1 MNKKTKKIIIT
12 IIGAIVLLLGMAQI
26 YIYASD
32 TIAPSILFYE
42 KSGEVLKNS
51 KIGVYIS
58 DESGVTNIKYS
69 WDYATNQQEPTIIQ
83 KDPTET
89 AIRID
94 LEVPTAN
101 GLHVLWIRAMDK
113 YGNETTWIKQPYYV
127 VDTLSGKTDTT
138 RPQLD
143 LTHTDDFPLSK
154 SNVELERKITIRAT
168 DDMTGITYIAYR
180 WTQDNTSA
188 GTSSDY
194 TITYE
199 TDTVVTYAPNQIGKW
214 YLQIF
219 MADGTKN
226 QSSVISFEYNIIDN
240 IKPTLTLNGD
250 ENIDVELGSAF
261 TDLGATFNDNYD
273 AQKIVYST
281 DIVDVNKRGT
291 YVLTYKTTDSSGN
304 ESNAVTRNV
313 TVVGT
318 EDTYELTLPT
328 KKTYKIREGLDL
340 TGAQIKEISKRGV
353 ETIIPVT
360 EEMFSEFSTQTI
372 GLQSAYFTYKDEKLV
387 YTYKVEDYVT
397 GLELTL
403 PDKLIYEY
411 KEQLDVTGGLVR
423 KVMASGIEMPY
434 EKMNMSMISGFT
446 SDNVGK
452 VKLTVSYLGKK
463 EYFEIEIVDSYA
475 PEITLIGENPQ
486 IIEVGSNYEELGA
499 TATDV
504 YDDEK
509 GIELYIIKDSSNI
522 NTSKIGEYEVIYTC
536 ADSLGKTTKVKRI
549 VKVVDTQTIP
559 VTTLLGNEVESIEI
573 GENYVDAGAT
583 AFDSYDGDLT
593 DRIITTIKKHNGE
606 IANTIDTSVSEIY
619 TIIYNVSD
627 VSGNNAEPKT
637 RTLHVVNHS
646 ELNRLRNE
654 VVPGLNKDDYYS
666 SSWENLQNVI
676 NDLQVRYTTQTEIDQ
691 AVERVKNAINSLVT
705 ILSRLSYNLNSVTYN
720 GLQQPVIVTAAEGVE
735 NLGTITVKYN
745 GNTEAPIN
753 VGIYNITVD
762 IEGTTEYEAKSN
774 ISLGNYEI
782 VKKSVIV
789 KADNKTSMY
798 GDALVE
804 LTYTIPEG
812 TLVGNDNKEALGV
825 TLVKEDG
832 LTVGNYAITGPSSSA
847 NYDVTVEP
855 ANYEITKKTV
865 TVKADNK
872 TSVYGDALVELTYT
886 VDDGILVGNDDKSA
900 LGITL
905 VKEDGLT
912 VGNYAITGTS
922 NSTNYDVTVEPANYE
937 ITKKAVT
944 VKADNKSS
952 VYGDALAELTY
963 TVDDGILVG
972 NDDKSALGITLVK
985 ADGLTVGNYAI
996 TGTSNS
1002 TNYDVT
1008 VEPANYEIT
1017 KKVVTVKADNKTS
1030 VYGDALVELTYTIP
1044 EGTLVEN
1051 DEKSALEIT
1060 LVKEDGLTVGN
1071 YAITGTSNS
1080 ANYDVTVEPANYEI
1094 TKKVV
1099 TVRAD
1104 NKTSVYGDALAE
1116 LTYTIPEGT
1125 LVGND
1130 NKEALGVT
1138 LVKED
1143 GLTVGNYKITGTS
1156 NSTNYDVTVEP
1167 ANYEITKKAVTVKAD
1182 NKTSVYGDALVEL
1195 TYTISEG
1202 TLVGNDN
1209 EDALG
1214 VTLVKEDGLIVGN
1227 YVITGTSNS
1236 TNYDVTVEPANYEI
1250 TRRTPV
1256 LSDLVYDLTSKQ
1268 YTGEAQGLTITA
1280 NESLVGFGDITVK
1293 YYQGEQQVGT
1303 PVAKGMY
1310 TVKVNIAEGAN
1321 YAEVTDM
1328 VVGNYEITAKAPTI
1342 EDLSYDL
1349 TSKEY
1354 NGQEQAVEV
1363 TAKAGIVGLGTI
1375 TVKYNGSTE
1384 IPVNAG
1390 TYNVTVDIAT
1400 GANYDSATDMQ
1411 IGTYTIT
1418 KKNVTVENFDYVL
1431 TAKDYNTQEQP
1442 IEVTAKAGVVGLG
1455 TITVKYNGST
1465 ENPVNA
1471 NNYEISIDVTEGL
1484 NYNAVNN
1491 MILGTYVIN
1500 KIDPVAPI
1508 VNSLTA
1514 IYGQTL
1520 ENVMLPTVENG
1531 TLTWNDK
1538 TLSVG
1543 DATEVGNKFIATFTP
1558 SDTINYNVLNNIE
1571 VNIIV
1576 EKANPKYPTI
1586 GNLTAVYGQ
1595 TLENV
1600 ILPTLENGTLTWND
1614 KTLSVGDAT
1623 EVGNKFIATF
1633 TPNDIAN
1640 HNILSDVEIN
1650 VIVEKADGTLNP
1662 DYELPTLEE
1671 IVYNENKTLSIISL
1685 PNGWLWIDENT
1696 VPTVNK
1702 NEYPAKYTSSNSNYK
1717 DVYTNIALRVLEPA
1731 DQTELNN
1738 YLTQINYTN
1747 LVETDYSNFQGLRDL
1762 VNEAYEQTA
1771 QVYLDNIV
1779 AQIKQYTLNPVPV
1792 NQTELTNY
1800 MVQVNKLVPT
1810 DYNNWD
1816 DLEAKV
1822 AEAYAVTD
1830 LQSKFD
1836 AKLEEVKYFK
1846 LSIKIVDK
1854 SELIEI
1860 ERQIANL
1867 NKDDY
1872 TQESWNKIQE
1882 LIEQAKAQKL
1892 QSKFDEIVENID
1904 LTTLETKQV
1913 SSIEIVNIPN
1923 KTTYIYGDSLDLTGG
1938 ILRVNYNNGTTKNV
1952 RMLEE
1957 GVTVPN
1963 FTQVNTTL
1971 GQQVLTVV
1979 YEGQQAIYRI
1989 EVIDQVIDI
1998 EINTQ
2003 NMKKDYK
2010 YGEEIDLTNAT
2021 VKPIMK
2027 SNSEAQEVA
2036 ISIDMISGYNSS
2048 LVDNQT
2054 IKVTYLG
2061 YEKNFEV
2068 SVKDYIVGIKVTSP
2082 SKKSYI
2088 MGDELDLTGMVVT
2101 AMFASNNEQTIENN
2115 EITVNGYNNSILGAQ
2130 EITVEYKEFTDSF
2143 RIVVI
2148 DSTKPTIALTGKEN
2162 VTVEVGTSYTDE
2174 GATAYGDDG
2183 ELRVNVTYV
2192 KVIEGQEETVTD
2204 IDTSIL
2210 ATYKVKYNVT
2220 DSRNNKAD
2228 EVIRT
2233 VQIVDTTKPTI
2244 IIDNTNVYETEVKT
2258 NIPTIKATVRDNY
2271 DQNPTLE
2278 IITNNIN
2285 LNKVGTYT
2293 IIFKAKDS
2301 SGNETIE
2308 TREFKVIDT
2317 QVPTIKLNGNNP
2329 QIVQYGDAYTELGA
2343 IAEDN
2348 AGNFMAKANLNNL
2361 DTTKLGTYTI
2371 IYTAKDESGNE
2382 ATPVER
2388 IVKVV
2393 DTKAPEFSRFV
2404 DGEGTVV
2411 SIVKGTE
2418 YIDQGVIFNDN
2429 YDGQIIVSGTGVVNY
2444 NKVGTYTI
2452 TYKVTDSSGNESEEI
2467 VRTVRVTD
2475 FPPVISYY
2483 DEYGAKVILN
2493 DNKVFNYYPVVF
2505 FNRGTA
2511 KLIKDGNIVT
2521 YAEEEL
2527 SDGTYTITVTADDGT
2542 STTRNFIVDTKA
2554 PVISGV
2560 RTGRYKNAVTIT
2572 FEDVNDVTIATL
2584 TNATTNE
2591 VIDIKKYLQESG
2603 QNTYKVETTGTYILQ
2618 VEDEHGNAIRPI
2630 TFRVQMPTV

>member
-1 MNKKTKKIIIT
+1 M
-12 IIGAIVLLLGMAQI
+12 
-26 YIYASD
+26 
-32 TIAPSILFYE
+32 
-42 KSGEVLKNS
+42 
-51 KIGVYIS
+51 
-58 DESGVTNIKYS
+58 
-69 WDYATNQQEPTIIQ
+69 
-83 KDPTET
+83 
-89 AIRID
+89 
-94 LEVPTAN
+94 
-101 GLHVLWIRAMDK
+101 
-113 YGNETTWIKQPYYV
+113 
-127 VDTLSGKTDTT
+127 
-138 RPQLD
+138 
-143 LTHTDDFPLSK
+143 
-154 SNVELERKITIRAT
+154 
-168 DDMTGITYIAYR
+168 
-180 WTQDNTSA
+180 
-188 GTSSDY
+188 
-194 TITYE
+194 
-199 TDTVVTYAPNQIGKW
+199 
-214 YLQIF
+214 
-219 MADGTKN
+219 
-226 QSSVISFEYNIIDN
+226 
-240 IKPTLTLNGD
+240 
-250 ENIDVELGSAF
+250 
-261 TDLGATFNDNYD
+261 
-273 AQKIVYST
+273 
-281 DIVDVNKRGT
+281 
-291 YVLTYKTTDSSGN
+291 
-304 ESNAVTRNV
+304 
-313 TVVGT
+313 
-318 EDTYELTLPT
+318 
-328 KKTYKIREGLDL
+328 
-340 TGAQIKEISKRGV
+340 
-353 ETIIPVT
+353 
-360 EEMFSEFSTQTI
+360 
-372 GLQSAYFTYKDEKLV
+372 
-387 YTYKVEDYVT
+387 
-397 GLELTL
+397 
-403 PDKLIYEY
+403 
-411 KEQLDVTGGLVR
+411 
-423 KVMASGIEMPY
+423 
-434 EKMNMSMISGFT
+434 
-446 SDNVGK
+446 
-452 VKLTVSYLGKK
+452 
-463 EYFEIEIVDSYA
+463 
-475 PEITLIGENPQ
+475 
-486 IIEVGSNYEELGA
+486 
-499 TATDV
+499 
-504 YDDEK
+504 
-509 GIELYIIKDSSNI
+509 
-522 NTSKIGEYEVIYTC
+522 
-536 ADSLGKTTKVKRI
+536 
-549 VKVVDTQTIP
+549 
-559 VTTLLGNEVESIEI
+559 
-573 GENYVDAGAT
+573 
-583 AFDSYDGDLT
+583 
-593 DRIITTIKKHNGE
+593 
-606 IANTIDTSVSEIY
+606 
-619 TIIYNVSD
+619 
-627 VSGNNAEPKT
+627 
-637 RTLHVVNHS
+637 
-646 ELNRLRNE
+646 
-654 VVPGLNKDDYYS
+654 
-666 SSWENLQNVI
+666 
-676 NDLQVRYTTQTEIDQ
+676 
-691 AVERVKNAINSLVT
+691 
-705 ILSRLSYNLNSVTYN
+705 
-720 GLQQPVIVTAAEGVE
+720 
-735 NLGTITVKYN
+735 
-745 GNTEAPIN
+745 
-753 VGIYNITVD
+753 
-762 IEGTTEYEAKSN
+762 
-774 ISLGNYEI
+774 
-782 VKKSVIV
+782 
-789 KADNKTSMY
+789 
-798 GDALVE
+798 
-804 LTYTIPEG
+804 
-812 TLVGNDNKEALGV
+812 
-825 TLVKEDG
+825 
-832 LTVGNYAITGPSSSA
+832 
-847 NYDVTVEP
+847 
-855 ANYEITKKTV
+855 
-865 TVKADNK
+865 
-872 TSVYGDALVELTYT
+872 
-886 VDDGILVGNDDKSA
+886 
-900 LGITL
+900 
-905 VKEDGLT
+905 
-912 VGNYAITGTS
+912 
-922 NSTNYDVTVEPANYE
+922 
-937 ITKKAVT
+937 
-944 VKADNKSS
+944 
-952 VYGDALAELTY
+952 
-963 TVDDGILVG
+963 
-972 NDDKSALGITLVK
+972 
-985 ADGLTVGNYAI
+985 
-996 TGTSNS
+996 
-1002 TNYDVT
+1002 
-1008 VEPANYEIT
+1008 
-1017 KKVVTVKADNKTS
+1017 
-1030 VYGDALVELTYTIP
+1030 
-1044 EGTLVEN
+1044 
-1051 DEKSALEIT
+1051 
-1060 LVKEDGLTVGN
+1060 
-1071 YAITGTSNS
+1071 
-1080 ANYDVTVEPANYEI
+1080 
-1094 TKKVV
+1094 
-1099 TVRAD
+1099 
-1104 NKTSVYGDALAE
+1104 
-1116 LTYTIPEGT
+1116 
-1125 LVGND
+1125 
-1130 NKEALGVT
+1130 
-1138 LVKED
+1138 
-1143 GLTVGNYKITGTS
+1143 
-1156 NSTNYDVTVEP
+1156 
-1167 ANYEITKKAVTVKAD
+1167 
-1182 NKTSVYGDALVEL
+1182 
-1195 TYTISEG
+1195 
-1202 TLVGNDN
+1202 
-1209 EDALG
+1209 
-1214 VTLVKEDGLIVGN
+1214 
-1227 YVITGTSNS
+1227 
-1236 TNYDVTVEPANYEI
+1236 
-1250 TRRTPV
+1250 
-1256 LSDLVYDLTSKQ
+1256 
-1268 YTGEAQGLTITA
+1268 
-1280 NESLVGFGDITVK
+1280 
-1293 YYQGEQQVGT
+1293 
-1303 PVAKGMY
+1303 
-1310 TVKVNIAEGAN
+1310 
-1321 YAEVTDM
+1321 
-1328 VVGNYEITAKAPTI
+1328 
-1342 EDLSYDL
+1342 
-1349 TSKEY
+1349 
-1354 NGQEQAVEV
+1354 
-1363 TAKAGIVGLGTI
+1363 
-1375 TVKYNGSTE
+1375 
-1384 IPVNAG
+1384 
-1390 TYNVTVDIAT
+1390 
-1400 GANYDSATDMQ
+1400 
-1411 IGTYTIT
+1411 
-1418 KKNVTVENFDYVL
+1418 
-1431 TAKDYNTQEQP
+1431 
-1442 IEVTAKAGVVGLG
+1442 
-1455 TITVKYNGST
+1455 
-1465 ENPVNA
+1465 
-1471 NNYEISIDVTEGL
+1471 
-1484 NYNAVNN
+1484 
-1491 MILGTYVIN
+1491 
-1500 KIDPVAPI
+1500 
-1508 VNSLTA
+1508 
-1514 IYGQTL
+1514 
-1520 ENVMLPTVENG
+1520 
-1531 TLTWNDK
+1531 
-1538 TLSVG
+1538 
-1543 DATEVGNKFIATFTP
+1543 
-1558 SDTINYNVLNNIE
+1558 
-1571 VNIIV
+1571 
-1576 EKANPKYPTI
+1576 
-1586 GNLTAVYGQ
+1586 
-1595 TLENV
+1595 
-1600 ILPTLENGTLTWND
+1600 
-1614 KTLSVGDAT
+1614 
-1623 EVGNKFIATF
+1623 
-1633 TPNDIAN
+1633 
-1640 HNILSDVEIN
+1640 
-1650 VIVEKADGTLNP
+1650 
-1662 DYELPTLEE
+1662 
-1671 IVYNENKTLSIISL
+1671 
-1685 PNGWLWIDENT
+1685 
-1696 VPTVNK
+1696 
-1702 NEYPAKYTSSNSNYK
+1702 
-1717 DVYTNIALRVLEPA
+1717 
-1731 DQTELNN
+1731 
-1738 YLTQINYTN
+1738 TQINYTN

-2301 SGNETIE
+2301 SGNEKIE

-2317 QVPTIKLNGNNP
+2317 QAPTIKLNGNNP

-2393 DTKAPEFSRFV
+2393 DTKAPEFNRFV

-2572 FEDVNDVTIATL
+2572 FEDVNDVAIATL

>member
-12 IIGAIVLLLGMAQI
+12 IIGAIILLLGITQI

-32 TIAPSILFYE
+32 TIAPTILFYE
-42 KSGEVLKNS
+42 NSGEVLKN
-51 KIGVYIS
+51 KKVGVYIS
-58 DESGVTNIKYS
+58 DESGVANIKYS
-69 WDYATNQQEPTIIQ
+69 WDYATYQQEPTIIQ

-94 LEVPTAN
+94 LDVPTAN

-113 YGNETTWIKQPYYV
+113 NGNETEWVKQPYYV
-127 VDTLSGKTDTT
+127 VDTLSGITDTT

-154 SNVELERKITIRAT
+154 TNVELERKITIRAT
-168 DDMTGITYIAYR
+168 DDMTGITFIAYR
-180 WTQDNTSA
+180 WTQDNTST

-194 TITYE
+194 AITYE

-250 ENIDVELGSAF
+250 ENIDVELGTTF

-281 DIVDVNKRGT
+281 DTVDVNKRGT
-291 YVLTYKTTDSSGN
+291 YVLTYKATDSSGN
-304 ESNAVTRNV
+304 ESNIVTRNV

-360 EEMFSEFSTQTI
+360 EDMFSEFSTQTI
-372 GLQSAYFTYKDEKLV
+372 GLHSAYFTYKDEKLV

-403 PDKLIYEY
+403 PNKLTYEY

-434 EKMNMSMISGFT
+434 EKMDISMISGFT
-446 SDNVGK
+446 SDTVGK
-452 VKLTVSYLGKK
+452 VILTVNYLGKK

-499 TATDV
+499 TATDI

-509 GIELYIIKDSSNI
+509 GIELYIIKDASNV

-536 ADSLGKTTKVKRI
+536 ADSLGKTAQVKRT

-559 VTTLLGNEVESIEI
+559 VITLSGNEVESIEI

-583 AFDSYDGDLT
+583 AYDSYDGDLT
-593 DRIITTIKKHNGE
+593 DRITTIIKKHNGE
-606 IANTIDTSVSEIY
+606 IANTIDTSIGEIY

-627 VSGNNAEPKT
+627 VSGNSAEPKT
-637 RTLHVVNHS
+637 RTIHVVNHS

-654 VVPGLNKDDYYS
+654 VVPGLNKNDYYS

-676 NDLQVRYTTQTEIDQ
+676 NDLQIRYTTQTEIDQ

-782 VKKSVIV
+782 VKKSVTV

-832 LTVGNYAITGPSSSA
+832 LTVGNYAITGKSNST

-855 ANYEITKKTV
+855 ANYEITKKTA

-872 TSVYGDALVELTYT
+872 TSVYGEELKELTYT
-886 VDDGILVGNDDKSA
+886 ISEGTLVGNDDKEA

-912 VGNYAITGTS
+912 VGNYEITGTS
-922 NSTNYDVTVEPANYE
+922 NSANYDVTVEPANYE

-944 VKADNKSS
+944 VKADNKTS

-1002 TNYDVT
+1002 
-1008 VEPANYEIT
+1008 A
-1017 KKVVTVKADNKTS
+1017 
-1030 VYGDALVELTYTIP
+1030 
-1044 EGTLVEN
+1044 
-1051 DEKSALEIT
+1051 
-1060 LVKEDGLTVGN
+1060 
-1071 YAITGTSNS
+1071 
-1080 ANYDVTVEPANYEI
+1080 
-1094 TKKVV
+1094 
-1099 TVRAD
+1099 
-1104 NKTSVYGDALAE
+1104 
-1116 LTYTIPEGT
+1116 
-1125 LVGND
+1125 
-1130 NKEALGVT
+1130 
-1138 LVKED
+1138 
-1143 GLTVGNYKITGTS
+1143 
-1156 NSTNYDVTVEP
+1156 
-1167 ANYEITKKAVTVKAD
+1167 
-1182 NKTSVYGDALVEL
+1182 
-1195 TYTISEG
+1195 
-1202 TLVGNDN
+1202 
-1209 EDALG
+1209 
-1214 VTLVKEDGLIVGN
+1214 
-1227 YVITGTSNS
+1227 
-1236 TNYDVTVEPANYEI
+1236 NYDVTVEPANYEI

-1310 TVKVNIAEGAN
+1310 TVKVDIAEGAN
-1321 YAEVTDM
+1321 YAGVTDM

-1354 NGQEQAVEV
+1354 NEQEQPIEV
-1363 TAKAGIVGLGTI
+1363 TAKAGIIGLGTM

-1384 IPVNAG
+1384 VPVNAG

-1538 TLSVG
+1538 TSSVG
-1543 DATEVGNKFIATFTP
+1543 DATEVGNKFIATFIP
-1558 SDTINYNVLNNIE
+1558 NDTINYNVLNNIE
-1571 VNIIV
+1571 INIIV
-1576 EKANPKYPTI
+1576 EKATPEYPTI

-1614 KTLSVGDAT
+1614 KTLSVGNAT

-1640 HNILSDVEIN
+1640 YNILSDVEIN
-1650 VIVEKADGTLNP
+1650 IIVEKADGTLNP

-1685 PNGWLWIDENT
+1685 PNGWSWIDENT

-1717 DVYTNIALRVLEPA
+1717 DVYINIALRVLEPA

-1882 LIEQAKAQKL
+1882 LIAQAKAQKL

-1952 RMLEE
+1952 SMLEE

-2036 ISIDMISGYNSS
+2036 ISIDMISGYDSS

-2088 MGDELDLTGMVVT
+2088 MGDKLDLTGMVVT
-2101 AMFASNNEQTIENN
+2101 AMFASNNEQTVENN
-2115 EITVNGYNNSILGAQ
+2115 EVTVNGYNNSILGAQ
-2130 EITVEYKEFTDSF
+2130 EITVKYKEFTDSF

-2293 IIFKAKDS
+2293 ITFKAKDS

-2317 QVPTIKLNGNNP
+2317 QAPTIKLNGNNP

-2393 DTKAPEFSRFV
+2393 DTKAPEFNRFV

-2452 TYKVTDSSGNESEEI
+2452 TYKITDSSGNESEEI
-2467 VRTVRVTD
+2467 IRTIRVTD

-2554 PVISGV
+2554 PAISGV

-2572 FEDVNDVTIATL
+2572 FEDVNDVAIATL